1 MCLLAVSLAPLVSA
15 QDLASSVR
23 DRYNGDL
30 PMTAHFVQ
38 YVSSDFLET
47 DERFTGELW
56 LSGSRYRIET
66 GGQTIVSDGETSW
79 IHNLGEQQVLINSV
93 DPDDDGFS
101 LTGFLTEFDSAY
113 EVSVRPDSVLDG
125 VSVHGLLLIPIDPF
139 ASFQRVTMW
148 VRSANLDI
156 VRLYVVDLNDV
167 SMEFRLSDTRFLQP
181 GELPGSTF
189 EFRIPDGVDVID
201 LR

>member
-1 MCLLAVSLAPLVSA
+1 MCLLAVSLAPLVGA

-30 PMTAHFVQ
+30 PMTAHFIQ

-66 GGQTIVSDGETSW
+66 GGQTIVSDGVTSW
-79 IHNLGEQQVLINSV
+79 IHNRGEKQVLINSV

-101 LTGFLTEFDSAY
+101 LTGFLAEFDSAY
-113 EVSVRPDSVLDG
+113 EITARPDSVLDG
-125 VSVHGLLLIPIDPF
+125 APVHGLLLIPVDPF

-167 SMEFRLSDTRFLQP
+167 SMEFRLSDTRFLKP